1 MISSL
6 SSPSS
11 KYDLSRSIM
20 KLQNPKIETHEI
32 LETKDLQKL
41 DRRLR
46 ELSRNSQLSV
56 VIIRT

>member
-11 KYDLSRSIM
+11 KYDLSRSIL

>member
-11 KYDLSRSIM
+11 KYDLSRSIL

-41 DRRLR
+41 DKRLK
-46 ELSRNSQLSV
+46 ELNRTSQLSV
-56 VIIRT
+56 VIIRS

>member
-11 KYDLSRSIM
+11 KYDLSRSIL
-20 KLQNPKIETHEI
+20 KLQNPMIETHEI

-41 DRRLR
+41 DKRLK
-46 ELSRNSQLSV
+46 ELNRTSQLSV
-56 VIIRT
+56 VIIRS

>member
-32 LETKDLQKL
+32 LDTKDLQKL

-46 ELSRNSQLSV
+46 ELN
-56 VIIRT
+56 RTS

>member
-11 KYDLSRSIM
+11 KYDLSRSIL

-32 LETKDLQKL
+32 LDTKDLQKL
-41 DRRLR
+41 DRRLK
-46 ELSRNSQLSV
+46 ELNRTSQLSV
-56 VIIRT
+56 VIIRS

>member
-11 KYDLSRSIM
+11 KYDLSRSIL

-32 LETKDLQKL
+32 LDTKDLQRL

-46 ELSRNSQLSV
+46 ELNRTSQLSV
-56 VIIRT
+56 VIIRS